1 MPDLGLDALR
11 FALVVAIAGILAGV
25 YAGVTRRDDVA
36 KVAERAVYV
45 TFGFMSISMLCL
57 FWALGTNDFSLAYVA
72 KHSARTMPLHYRLG
86 ALWGGQAGSLL
97 LWGWLVA
104 VYGAAAMWANRR
116 TNRSLVPWVAAI
128 LLANIGFF
136 LVLTNFITVP
146 FERLPHAQ
154 IVSDGTG
161 LNPLLQHPVMLIHPL
176 MLYTGFTGF
185 AVPFAFAMAA
195 LITGELGT
203 TWFRTTR
210 RWTLFAW
217 TALSAGIIL
226 GGRWAYEV
234 LGWGGYWAWDPVENA
249 SLMPWIAGTAYLHS
263 VIIQEKRDMLKM
275 WNVVLIGLTYGLCL
289 FGTFLTR
296 SGVVQSVHS
305 FTTSGLFGAIFLG
318 YVVIVLVAFFSCA
331 IWRHKALR
339 SPQRIESMVSREA
352 SFVLNNWA
360 FMAFL
365 VVVFWGTMLPVFSEA
380 VSGQRTTLGP
390 KFFNQMSGF
399 VSIALLLLTG
409 VGPLVAW
416 RRASTASLRRQFV
429 WPSVIGVATSLVL
442 GAVFWGRAGFWA
454 VCIWGLSAFI
464 VAGVVQEYARA
475 IRARMRRHGESP
487 VGALR
492 TLLTKNQRRY
502 GGYVVHVGVVLMVIG
517 FSGALF
523 NHEML
528 ENVRVGES
536 IEWPGYR
543 LEYRTADA
551 IPEQHYGGATARL
564 ALYRDGDPL
573 TMMEPERRVY
583 WLEDQPNSIPSIYST
598 WREDIYVILN
608 AIEAD
613 GSATIKVYQNP
624 GVNWI
629 WFGGVLF
636 VVGCFVIMWPH
647 PETGLAGRRT
657 T

>member
-11 FALVVAIAGILAGV
+11 FALVATIAGIVAGV
-25 YAGVTRRDDVA
+25 YAGMTKRDDVA

-45 TFGFMSISMLCL
+45 TFGFMTVAMICL

-86 ALWGGQAGSLL
+86 ALWGGQAGSLM

-116 TNRSLVPWVAAI
+116 SNRTLVPWVAAI
-128 LLANIGFF
+128 LLANVGFF
-136 LVLTNFITVP
+136 LVLTNFVTIP
-146 FERLPHAQ
+146 FERLPHTQ
-154 IVSDGTG
+154 VISDGTG
-161 LNPLLQHPVMLIHPL
+161 LNPLLQHPVMMIHPL
-176 MLYTGFTGF
+176 MLYLGFTGF

-217 TALSAGIIL
+217 TALSIGIVL

-263 VIIQEKRDMLKM
+263 VIIQEKRDMLRM

-305 FTTSGLFGAIFLG
+305 FTTSGLFGTIFLS
-318 YVVIVLVAFFSCA
+318 YVVIVLVGFFGCTL
-331 IWRHKALR
+331 WRRKELR

-380 VSGQRTTLGP
+380 ISGQRTTLGP
-390 KFFNQMSGF
+390 KFFNQMSGL

-409 VGPLVAW
+409 IGPLVAW
-416 RRASTASLRRQFV
+416 RRASSASLRRQFV
-429 WPSVIGVATSLVL
+429 WPSVIGVRLRSAVSPVCPNAERQSCRSATP
-442 GAVFWGRAGFWA
+442 GAVPIA
-454 VCIWGLSAFI
+454 
-464 VAGVVQEYARA
+464 
-475 IRARMRRHGESP
+475 
-487 VGALR
+487 
-492 TLLTKNQRRY
+492 
-502 GGYVVHVGVVLMVIG
+502 
-517 FSGALF
+517 
-523 NHEML
+523 
-528 ENVRVGES
+528 
-536 IEWPGYR
+536 
-543 LEYRTADA
+543 
-551 IPEQHYGGATARL
+551 
-564 ALYRDGDPL
+564 
-573 TMMEPERRVY
+573 
-583 WLEDQPNSIPSIYST
+583 YS
-598 WREDIYVILN
+598 
-608 AIEAD
+608 
-613 GSATIKVYQNP
+613 
-624 GVNWI
+624 
-629 WFGGVLF
+629 
-636 VVGCFVIMWPH
+636 
-647 PETGLAGRRT
+647 
-657 T
+657 